1 MAKDLTIRLLGR
13 PQVTKDDQVGYQR
26 IVRQYVVEGYRAS
39 YAGIN
44 DSSNPLF
51 LAVGTADEE
60 FTDHYLV
67 NQKIAPKQGSVD
79 TAYLTR
85 EFVEIR
91 DTHVQES
98 VVTTNDVRR
107 VRRTFVVL
115 RAIHSLGYN
124 SSEFNNHPQNN
135 GGYEPWSYAPTSVK
149 TPPISVAY
157 GDDPGQIALPTNKP
171 ISKNPG
177 VGYDT
182 NGDHDQN
189 LYDVLNGRT
198 DVNTGNWLKGSA
210 QVSMSQP
217 GVDVWSVEWVTH
229 AAPYWSA
236 GVKQGKS
243 SGFKPPKTVSF
254 DEDGLRIVDF
264 GTGSGGS
271 TYNQIAQFNFFV
283 VADTV
288 PANFSSYWG
297 GTGNLTPSVF
307 VDIRFTAHEGSNTS
321 TGHKQLIP
329 NAVFLHK
336 LNTDIRFPKS
346 AGGDVSAATYSGSE
360 RKITLNGN
368 YQSFGGSGVLKVDP
382 DQLPLYQATPMIR
395 GGGTI
400 SWVHTYN
407 NTSSYATIAGVQVSP
422 IFTSADSAD
431 NRKIWRVS
439 MTYVG

>member
-26 IVRQYVVEGYRAS
+26 ISRQYVVEGYRAS

-67 NQKIAPKQGSVD
+67 NQKITPKQGSVD
-79 TAYLTR
+79 TAYLSR

-107 VRRTFVVL
+107 IRRTFVVL
-115 RAIHSLGYN
+115 RAIHSLGYS
-124 SSEFNNHPQNN
+124 SSEFNKHPQNN
-135 GGYEPWSYAPTSVK
+135 GGYEPWNYAPASVK
-149 TPPISVAY
+149 TPPIIVAY
-157 GDDPGQIALPTNKP
+157 GDDAGQIALPTNKP

-182 NGDHDQN
+182 NGEHNQD
-189 LYDVLNGRT
+189 LYNVLNGRT
-198 DVNTGNWLKGSA
+198 DVNTGQWLKGAA

-229 AAPYWSA
+229 AAPYWSS

-264 GTGSGGS
+264 GTGSGGTS
-271 TYNQIAQFNFFV
+271 YNQIAQFNFFV

-297 GTGNLTPSVF
+297 GSSNITPSVML
-307 VDIRFTAHEGSNTS
+307 DFTLTRYEGHS
-321 TGHKQLIP
+321 TAFSFHQSIP
-329 NAVFLHK
+329 NAIFQFSTSGNVAGLADSEPRKLVFK
-336 LNTDIRFPKS
+336 GN
-346 AGGDVSAATYSGSE
+346 YY
-360 RKITLNGN
+360 NGN
-368 YQSFGGSGVLKVDP
+368 SPSA
-382 DQLPLYQATPMIR
+382 LPTFKNVRISD

-400 SWVHTYN
+400 SWNHTYN
-407 NTSSYATIAGVQVSP
+407 SNSSYASIAGVQVSP